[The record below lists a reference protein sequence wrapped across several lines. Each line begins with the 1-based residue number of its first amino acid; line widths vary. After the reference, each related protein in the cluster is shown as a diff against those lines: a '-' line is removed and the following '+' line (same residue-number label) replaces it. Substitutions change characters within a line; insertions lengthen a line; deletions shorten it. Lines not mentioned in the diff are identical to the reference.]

1 MKKEPNKAPEP
12 TTMAV
17 TIRAPSR
24 TARASHGRGS
34 SWTLGVSAPMR
45 QFMSGVIPR
54 KRQKCEFGVWSRSV
68 KGSLPTAA
76 SRCSDARIGVR
87 VRTVWPGAASE
98 RGWFVGTVEAVGDLV
113 VAEVVRWLALLLRM
127 FDPPNKTPE
136 PTPTS
141 VTPRAFESVVE
152 LKQMN
157 PDRFEAR
164 GAPAAVV
171 AHLWR

>member
-1 MKKEPNKAPEP
+1 MPP
-12 TTMAV
+12 
-17 TIRAPSR
+17 
-24 TARASHGRGS
+24 
-34 SWTLGVSAPMR
+34 
-45 QFMSGVIPR
+45 
-54 KRQKCEFGVWSRSV
+54 
-68 KGSLPTAA
+68 AA

-141 VTPRAFESVVE
+141 VTLRAIVSSPE
-152 LKQMN
+152 LKLRTDN
-157 PDRFEAR
+157 PLAAR
-164 GAPAAVV
+164 SAPAVVV
-171 AHLWR
+171 AHLER